1 MTAVRNS
8 RLWRMRLRAALSCLF
23 LAGLLVPLLGSSASG
38 QASAP
43 IPDKTLTAADRA
55 EVIDSICATVNRIYV
70 FPEVARKMEATVR
83 KKLKSG
89 DYNAITS
96 ARQFAEA
103 LMTDMKAVCH
113 DGHFGIRYFAEIPA
127 GGNDTLTDEQRASYL
142 AQLKRDNFAFRKVER
157 LPGNIGYIDFRQFVG
172 AEYAG
177 ATAIAA
183 MNFLGNC
190 DAIIFDLRQNG
201 GGDPSM
207 IQLLT
212 SYLLPQ
218 STHLNSFYIRESD
231 SIQQFWTAAYVPG
244 PRLDKAD
251 VYVLTSHFTFSGAEE
266 FSYNIKNLKRGTIV
280 GEVTGGGAH
289 PVNEFYFPNLHFG
302 VRVPY
307 GRAINPISGTNWEG
321 VGVKPDV
328 EVPAD
333 QALNVAQ
340 TMALKKLMERQTDED
355 YKQMLA
361 WQLQGLEAA
370 ANPVTLDP
378 EDMAGIAGVYGERTI
393 TAENGAL
400 YYQRIGRPKLQ
411 MIPMTRDLFRF
422 DALDYFRLHIV
433 RDSSGAITAIEGL
446 YDNGQVDRTPKGPA
460 K

>member
-1 MTAVRNS
+1 MAAVRNL
-8 RLWRMRLRAALSCLF
+8 RLLRPCCRALLIGLLLVGLLIPF
-23 LAGLLVPLLGSSASG
+23 LAPAASG
-38 QASAP
+38 QTGASMQ
-43 IPDKTLTAADRA
+43 DKTLTAGDRA
-55 EVIDSICATVNRIYV
+55 AIIDSICATVNRIYV
-70 FPEVARKMEATVR
+70 FPEVAKKMETAVR

-89 DYNAITS
+89 GYNAITS
-96 ARQFAEA
+96 ARQFADM
-103 LMTDMKAVCH
+103 LMTDMKEICH
-113 DGHFGIRYFAEIPA
+113 DGHFGIRYMPEIPPD
-127 GGNDTLTDEQRASYL
+127 GDSLTEEQQAAYL
-142 AQLKRDNFAFRKVER
+142 AQLKRDNFGFRKVER

-172 AEYAG
+172 AEYA
-177 ATAIAA
+177 APTAIAA

-201 GGDPSM
+201 GGEPSM
-207 IQLLT
+207 IQLMT

-231 SIQQFWTAAYVPG
+231 SIEQFWSAAYVPG
-244 PRLDKAD
+244 PRMDKAD

-289 PVNEFYFPNLHFG
+289 PVNQFNFPNLNFA
-302 VRVPY
+302 VRVPF

-340 TMALKKLMERQTDED
+340 TMALKKLIERQTDED
-355 YKQMLA
+355 YKQMLL
-361 WQLQGLEAA
+361 WQLQGLEATA
-370 ANPVTLDP
+370 TKVTLAP
-378 EDMAGIAGVYGERTI
+378 EEMQACVGVYGERTI
-393 TAENGAL
+393 TLENGAL
-400 YYQRIGRPKLQ
+400 FYQRTGRPKLE
-411 MIPMTRDLFRF
+411 MIPMAKDLFRF
-422 DALDYFRLHIV
+422 ETLDYFRLKII
-433 RDSSGAITAIEGL
+433 RDASGAVNAIEGL
-446 YDNGQVDRTPKGPA
+446 YDNGRTDRSPKGQS